1 MQLARLGLLLVAVL
15 LAACGGSET
24 APTAD
29 GATPPAGVEQ
39 EGEQPDPVPDPAP
52 APSDGEAALA
62 DALADDPTGPADA
75 ADPPSEDNQAAPQL
89 DEPTVSDGE
98 ATPDPPPE
106 AVRAA
111 PPPPPPGQPPAEELA
126 LPPGFVAYRWADE
139 FFQPTLVDFSPDG
152 RLFIAE
158 RFGQVWT
165 VADLDGDGFAERR
178 VLFAEGFREPLTGLL
193 VLDDQTV
200 LVSDES
206 RLIRLIDADHDGVGE
221 TAEVVLDQLPF
232 GRHHSNGMAI
242 GPDGRLYLTIG
253 STCNE
258 CAEADPL
265 SATIQALDLT
275 GDDLALSDL
284 ETIASG
290 LRNPYDIV
298 FTPDGQLWA
307 TDNGS
312 DPPCATPDE
321 LNRITPGSHYG
332 WPYCE
337 IDERFS
343 SSVEPALSFG
353 LHPSADGRIW
363 LDQEPYPDEWRRGF
377 YVALFGTGAFGAP
390 QTGKKL
396 QFAQLQ
402 PDGGFTLR
410 DFATG
415 FANPLDLTLGADG
428 ALYVADFGAGVI
440 YRIFAPSP

>member
-1 MQLARLGLLLVAVL
+1 M
-15 LAACGGSET
+15 
-24 APTAD
+24 
-29 GATPPAGVEQ
+29 
-39 EGEQPDPVPDPAP
+39 
-52 APSDGEAALA
+52 
-62 DALADDPTGPADA
+62 
-75 ADPPSEDNQAAPQL
+75 
-89 DEPTVSDGE
+89 
-98 ATPDPPPE
+98 
-106 AVRAA
+106 
-111 PPPPPPGQPPAEELA
+111 
-126 LPPGFVAYRWADE
+126 
-139 FFQPTLVDFSPDG
+139 
-152 RLFIAE
+152 
-158 RFGQVWT
+158 
-165 VADLDGDGFAERR
+165 
-178 VLFAEGFREPLTGLL
+178 
-193 VLDDQTV
+193 LDDQTV